1 LKRQSP
7 RAPRTAT
14 EFERGCASL
23 RGDPDALLL
32 FLGSVDDAELPR
44 VLKHSVSAKI
54 LGAYCVAFASALD
67 ERGPGS
73 PFANEASKTRTATT
87 LAALAATPRFAL
99 AAAALGA
106 ADKRAIA
113 RVFEAL
119 GEACASETRD
129 AWR

>member
-1 LKRQSP
+1 MKRQSP

-23 RGDPDALLL
+23 RGDPDALLA

-73 PFANEASKTRTATT
+73 PFANEASKTKTAATF
-87 LAALAATPRFAL
+87 AALAATPRFAL

-113 RVFEAL
+113 RVFDAL
-119 GEACASETRD
+119 GEACAKETRD

>member
-1 LKRQSP
+1 ML
-7 RAPRTAT
+7 A
-14 EFERGCASL
+14 
-23 RGDPDALLL
+23 

-73 PFANEASKTRTATT
+73 PFANEAAKARTAAT